1 MIDREVELLHRYL
14 DGQLSEDETKEFEAA
29 LEADE
34 SLRHELEAFAQVG
47 DMLRTHIDESVDSM
61 AFEGFYSDLES
72 KLDAEDAQKS
82 ESIWDQIRG
91 FLFSPAGAVT
101 LVVAATLIFFVTR
114 PDGSPTKT
122 GTQNGN
128 TTTEGLVESGKSPAE
143 IKVENETQ
151 EGSHLIKV
159 SKPVNKDERTV
170 IWLMEK
176 EKNQAKDAGV
186 GTDAA
191 EDKPF

>member
-1 MIDREVELLHRYL
+1 MIDREEELLHRYL
-14 DGQLSEDETKEFEAA
+14 DGQLSDDEIKEFEAA

-47 DMLRTHIDESVDSM
+47 DMLRTHIDENVESM
-61 AFEGFYSDLES
+61 AFESFYSDLES

-82 ESIWDQIRG
+82 ESVWDQIRG
-91 FLFSPAGAVT
+91 FLFSPAGAAS
-101 LVVAATLIFFVTR
+101 LVVAAVVIFFVAR
-114 PDGSPTKT
+114 PDVSPEPPV
-122 GTQNGN
+122 NGVDVN
-128 TTTEGLVESGKSPAE
+128 SEGLVESGKSPAE

-151 EGSHLIKV
+151 DGNHLIKV

-176 EKNQAKDAGV
+176 EKGQDKDAGV
-186 GTDAA
+186 GTDAT
-191 EDKPF
+191 EEKPF

>member
-14 DGQLSEDETKEFEAA
+14 DGQLNEDETKEFEAA

-61 AFEGFYSDLES
+61 AFESFYSELES

-91 FLFSPAGAVT
+91 FIFSPVGGAT
-101 LVVAATLIFFVTR
+101 LVVAATVIFFATR
-114 PDGSPTKT
+114 PDVSPTT
-122 GTQNGN
+122 NGTQNG
-128 TTTEGLVESGKSPAE
+128 TTATEGLVESGKSPAE

-151 EGSHLIKV
+151 EGTHLIKV

-186 GTDAA
+186 DADAA